1 MVKQYVYEHGL
12 SLEDSYGIGDT
23 ESDGSFLRLMRHP
36 IAFNPNQN
44 LKEQAEKE
52 HWRIVVEKKDVIYE
66 ISEGLAV
73 SLKI

>member
-1 MVKQYVYEHGL
+1 MKQYVYEHGL

-23 ESDGSFLRLMRHP
+23 ESDGSFLQLVEHP

-52 HWRIVVEKKDVIYE
+52 QWRIVVEKKDVIYE
-66 ISEGLAV
+66 IIQDTAV
-73 SLKI
+73 FLKE